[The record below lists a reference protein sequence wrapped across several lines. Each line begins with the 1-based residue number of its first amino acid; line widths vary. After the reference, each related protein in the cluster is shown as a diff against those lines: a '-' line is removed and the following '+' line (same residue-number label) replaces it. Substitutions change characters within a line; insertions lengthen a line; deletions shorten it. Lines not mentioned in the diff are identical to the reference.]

1 GDDLLFFGRIHP
13 DKGTARAIEVAAAAG
28 RRLVIAGIIQDQ
40 RYFERAVAPH
50 IDGDAVRYVGPVLA
64 ADRTAVLGRAHALLH
79 LIDFDEPF
87 GYSVVEAMACGTPV
101 IAHDRGSM
109 AELVTAGSGF
119 LVDGVEEA
127 VTAVDAAGSLD
138 RQAIRAATVGRF
150 DRATMVAKYVA
161 VYRDVLAGRDR

>member
-1 GDDLLFFGRIHP
+1 FGRIHP
-13 DKGTARAIEVAAAAG
+13 DKGTARAIDVAARAG
-28 RRLVIAGIIQDQ
+28 RRLVIAGIVQDE
-40 RYFERAVAPH
+40 RYFRDEVEPH
-50 IDGDAVRYVGPVLA
+50 VDGDRVRYVGPVGGDERAGVLA
-64 ADRTAVLGRAHALLH
+64 EAHALLH
-79 LIDFDEPF
+79 LIGFDEPF